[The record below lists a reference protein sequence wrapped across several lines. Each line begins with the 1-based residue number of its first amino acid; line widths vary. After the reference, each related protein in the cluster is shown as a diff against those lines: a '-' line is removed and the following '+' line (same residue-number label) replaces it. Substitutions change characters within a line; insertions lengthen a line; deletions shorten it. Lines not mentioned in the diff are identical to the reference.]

1 VLVRVPDLPVP
12 ARSWIPLIAGAA
24 MTRAVIAQLRGTGHT
39 AALKWPNDVL
49 LDGGKLSG
57 ILAEV
62 VPGDPAA
69 VVIGAGI
76 NTRMTSADL
85 PVETAT
91 SFAAAGLDADDDR
104 LLADYLTSLGEQ
116 LAALTL
122 AGGDAAAAGILGEVE
137 ALCTTLGS
145 EVVVALPDGTRLQGH
160 AQRIDLDGRLV
171 VVTGDVE
178 TAVSAGDVVH
188 VR

>member
-1 VLVRVPDLPVP
+1 
-12 ARSWIPLIAGAA
+12 
-24 MTRAVIAQLRGTGHT
+24 
-39 AALKWPNDVL
+39 VL

-62 VPGDPAA
+62 VPGDPDA
-69 VVIGAGI
+69 VVIGAGV
-76 NTRMTSADL
+76 NTRMTRADL

-91 SFAAAGLDADDDR
+91 SFAATGQEADEDR
-104 LLADYLTSLGEQ
+104 LLATYLGALDEQ

-122 AGGDAAAAGILGEVE
+122 AGGDAAASGVLGEVE

-145 EVVVALPDGTRLQGH
+145 EVVVTLPDGTRLAGR
-160 AQRIDLDGRLV
+160 AQRIDPSGRLV
-171 VVTGDVE
+171 VVEGDRDGDDDE
-178 TAVSAGDVVH
+178 IAVSAGDVLH